1 MSTTFPS
8 ENKRIDTHR
17 SERSV
22 VERER
27 ALLLELETLRAE
39 NEHLRRSY
47 AQRLS
52 GQPVTPDATDLNAQ
66 AHLPLALETALE
78 AASRDPF
85 PHTAQ
90 LEYEALFSALASVF
104 PIGVFRTDH
113 AGVLTHVDEQLQT
126 IFALKKQD
134 FPNFGWLS
142 RVHPDDLQR
151 VQHHWGQAISSGEP
165 LSIEFRLVRP
175 GDEVVH
181 VLVRNAPLRDANG
194 AIVSQLGFMQDIT
207 PMRTLEADARIKDEL
222 NRQIIASSPDCTKV
236 LDLQGRVVQMTATGC
251 RLVEVD
257 DFEQV
262 RNSDWTTW
270 WPDDGALLSQE
281 ALESAR
287 QGKSAR
293 FVAFGPT
300 FKGTAKWWDTMV
312 TPICDAHD
320 QPLMLMAVSRDITA
334 LHHQQEEIQR
344 FNAVLEARVRQRT
357 DELADAKERIHQA
370 LRDAQALY
378 NQAPCGY
385 HSVDANGAFVLIN
398 QTALDWLGYE
408 QNEVIGTLRFHDI
421 VLPEHANRVDERLA
435 RLTRGEKLDA
445 AEFTIRRRDGSAFLA
460 LLSSTAVFDDRGH
473 FVRTNNTLLD
483 ITERKAA
490 ENALAAQ
497 GNFLQAITNS
507 VPVQLAFFDRDLI
520 CRFAN
525 ASYARWVQGD
535 TGQLV
540 GMHLSQIA
548 RPQDFEATRLRLAA
562 ALTGEIQRF
571 EGERTFPDGQS
582 YYAGIEYTPYW
593 QAGQVQGI
601 IIQMIDL
608 SQRKASEDLVRRAN
622 GQLNS
627 ALRQSQD
634 LYNNAPCGY
643 HSLDV
648 NGVYVSINDTE
659 LGWLGYSR
667 EEVVGKMV
675 FHDMM
680 TPRHAELL
688 NQRMQKILKD
698 DALEAVEYEMRRR
711 DGSTFHALLSSS
723 AVRDANG
730 QFLRSNTTVVD
741 ITRRKAAEMALRDNQ
756 RFLQTITDHVP
767 GLIAYLDAGLHFR
780 FANAEHMRIYGMDPQ
795 YIIGRHIGECVPPHV
810 WADIEPRMA
819 SALTGRPNHFETWR
833 PTVSGPPIFVSAS
846 YLPDFD
852 DEGTVQGLF
861 VQIID
866 ITERKRIEERVV
878 HLNEELEQRI
888 SERSLELLESEQRFR
903 LMVDNLRDYCIFFMD
918 ADGIIT
924 DWTDS
929 AQRMD
934 GYSPTQMLGRHYGVL
949 FDPANPEH
957 GKVSAMQMLRLA
969 ASRGQHELHNWHTR
983 KDGSQYWSH
992 SVLIALRDDSG
1003 ELKGFAKINRD
1014 MTDAKRL
1021 DDLMRNINDELENRV
1036 VERTEQ
1042 LLAANKDLESFSYSV
1057 SHDLRSPLRHIS
1069 SFVSLLEEHLGGHC
1083 DEVSARYLSTIGNSA
1098 RHMSQLIDGLL
1109 AFSRLGRSAV
1119 NLTAVDFTLLVDAVV
1134 GQLGHDTEGRVV
1146 DWVVAPDLPVVQGD
1160 ALLLREVWAN
1170 LLGNAYKYTRP
1181 RERTRIEVGWSMDP
1195 VVGYTFFVRDN
1206 GVGFDT
1212 KYAQK
1217 LFGVFQRLH
1226 RASEFEGTGIGLAL
1240 TRRIIE
1246 RHGGTIWAESQLGE
1260 GSVFYFSLPFEGVHG
1275 FESPSDSMPAAL
1287 EP

>member
-1 MSTTFPS
+1 MSTLFPS
-8 ENKRIDTHR
+8 EDKRVESHR
-17 SERSV
+17 TERAA

-47 AQRLS
+47 AQLLS
-52 GQPVTPDATDLNAQ
+52 GQPDSPDLKRQPN
-66 AHLPLALETALE
+66 LPLALETALGP
-78 AASRDPF
+78 ASANTTD
-85 PHTAQ
+85 HTPQ
-90 LEYEALFSALASVF
+90 IEYEALFSALASVF

-113 AGVLTHVDEQLQT
+113 AGVLTHVDEKLQA

-142 RVHPDDLQR
+142 RVHPDDLER
-151 VQHHWGQAISSGEP
+151 VQRHWFRAISEAET
-165 LSIEFRLVRP
+165 LSVEFRLVRP
-175 GDEVVH
+175 DNEIVH
-181 VLVRNAPLRDANG
+181 VLVRNAPLRDAQG
-194 AIVSQLGFMQDIT
+194 AVVSQLGFMQDIT
-207 PMRTLEADARIKDEL
+207 PMRALEADARIKDEL
-222 NRQIIASSPDCTKV
+222 NRQIISSSPDCTKV
-236 LDLQGRVVQMTATGC
+236 LDLQGRVVQMTAQGC

-262 RNSDWTTW
+262 RDSEWATW
-270 WPDDGALLSQE
+270 WPDEGALLSRE
-281 ALESAR
+281 ALASAR
-287 QGKSAR
+287 EGKSAR
-293 FVAFGPT
+293 FVAFGNT
-300 FKGTAKWWDTMV
+300 FKGSPKWWDTVV
-312 TPICDAHD
+312 TPICDA
-320 QPLMLMAVSRDITA
+320 QNRPVMLLAVSRDITA
-334 LHHQQEEIQR
+334 LHQQQEEIQR
-344 FNAVLEARVRQRT
+344 FNAELEDRVRQRT
-357 DELADAKERIHQA
+357 DELAEAKERIHQA

-385 HSVDANGAFVLIN
+385 HSVDAAGVFVLIN

-408 QNEVIGTLRFHDI
+408 RREVVGKLRFHDI
-421 VLPEHANRVDERLA
+421 VAVEHQHVVADRLA
-435 RLTRGEKLDA
+435 RMTRGEKLEP
-445 AEFTIRRRDGSAFLA
+445 AEFLIRRRDGSTFLA
-460 LLSSTAVFDDRGH
+460 LLSSTAVVDEEGR
-473 FVRTNNTLLD
+473 FVRTNNTLVD

-490 ENALAAQ
+490 ENALAGQ
-497 GNFLQAITNS
+497 RNFLQAITNS
-507 VPVQLAFFDRDLI
+507 VPVQLAFYDRDMI

-535 TGQLV
+535 TRQLV

-548 RPQDFEATRLRLAA
+548 RPQDFEASRLHLAA
-562 ALTGEIQRF
+562 ALSGEIQRF
-571 EGERTFPDGQS
+571 EGERAFPDGHS
-582 YYAGIEYTPYW
+582 FYAGIEYTPYW

-608 SQRKASEDLVRRAN
+608 SQRKASEDQVRQAN

-648 NGVYVSINDTE
+648 DGIYVSVNDTE
-659 LGWLGYSR
+659 LDWLGYRR
-667 EEVVGKMV
+667 EEVVGKMA
-675 FHDMM
+675 FREMM
-680 TPRHAELL
+680 APRHSDLL
-688 NQRMQKILKD
+688 ERRMQKILKD
-698 DALEAVEYEMRRR
+698 DALDAVEYEMRRR
-711 DGSTFHALLSSS
+711 DGSTFYALLSSS

-730 QFLRSNTTVVD
+730 RFLRSNTTVVD

-767 GLIAYLDAGLHFR
+767 GLMAYLDAGLHFR
-780 FANAEHMRIYGMDPQ
+780 FANAEHLRVYGMDPQ
-795 YIIGRHIGECVPPHV
+795 YIIGRHISECVAPEI
-810 WADIEPRMA
+810 WADIEPRMRT
-819 SALTGRPNHFETWR
+819 ALAGQPHHFETWR
-833 PTVSGPPIFVSAS
+833 PTIDGQQIFVSAS
-846 YLPDFD
+846 YLPDFN

-866 ITERKRIEERVV
+866 ITDRKRIEERVV

-949 FDPANPEH
+949 FDPANPDH

-1069 SFVSLLEEHLGGHC
+1069 SFVSLLEEHLGGNC

-1134 GQLGHDTEGRVV
+1134 NQIGHDTEGRVV

-1181 RERTRIEVGWSMDP
+1181 RERARIEVGWSMDP

-1260 GSVFYFSLPFEGVHG
+1260 GSVFYFSLPFEGTHG
-1275 FESPSDSMPAAL
+1275 IETPPDSMPAAL